1 MSERRHSSNRLKLGL
16 TVLSMSVAMAL
27 ASGARAQDKAA
38 GELVVLSLGG
48 SYQDAQSKEWFKPF
62 AEKSGVKVS
71 EASGYNFAKLKV
83 MIESG
88 NVEADVVDISADTAA
103 SLADAGLLEK
113 IDWSKIP
120 AECQAG
126 IPADMRKDYAFPIIQ
141 WAMVMAYNTSKVPQD
156 KAPKTWADFWNVEA
170 FPGKR
175 SSIGATRPPVEQ
187 ATLAINGDITKLYP
201 FDLNAAFDKIKSL
214 GNAMIFADG
223 YAQVAQYLADGEVD
237 MVIIPNGRIAPL
249 VAAGKPVAINWNQ
262 HLTFPNFFAI
272 PKGAPNKDNAMKF
285 LSYICQP
292 EILAR
297 IAAPTNYGPIN
308 VDAYKFIAPDVAKL
322 LPGNPDTVKL
332 GRAIDTAFLGKIRS
346 DIAKGWARMAVR

>member
-1 MSERRHSSNRLKLGL
+1 MLQARQISVRLRLGL
-16 TVLSMSVAMAL
+16 TAVSLSAALVTGGVAN
-27 ASGARAQDKAA
+27 AQNKNA

-62 AEKSGVKVS
+62 AEQSGVKVS

-88 NVEADVVDISADTAA
+88 NVEADVVDISADTMT

-126 IPADMRKDYAFPIIQ
+126 IPADMKKDYAFPIIQ
-141 WAMVMAYNTSKVPQD
+141 WAMVMAYNTSKIPPD
-156 KAPKTWADFWNVEA
+156 KAPKTWADFWNVTA

-175 SSIGATRPPVEQ
+175 ASIGATRPPVEQ
-187 ATLAINGDITKLYP
+187 ATLAINGDLAKLYP
-201 FDLNAAFDKIKSL
+201 FDLNAAFDKIKTL
-214 GNAMIFADG
+214 GSAMIFADG
-223 YAQVAQYLADGEVD
+223 YAQVAQYLADGEAD
-237 MVIIPNGRIAPL
+237 MAIIPNGRIGPL
-249 VAAGKPVAINWNQ
+249 VAAGRPVAINWNQ

-272 PKGAPNKDNAMKF
+272 PKGAPHKDNAMKF
-285 LSYICQP
+285 LGYVCQP
-292 EILAR
+292 EVLAR

-308 VDAYKFIAPDVAKL
+308 VDAYKFIPADVAKL
-322 LPGNPDTVKL
+322 LPGNPETVDLGRPIDTV
-332 GRAIDTAFLGKIRS
+332 FLSKVRP